1 MTSLRL
7 VDEESAADLA
17 TYLAR
22 ARRVDEGGFVR
33 LQAVGPVLAAW
44 TCVLPGRGLTNS
56 GLVLGLRTFA
66 LAKPTQRDLTV
77 PIGAVTDRLARGGVE
92 LQDPPVLAAPG
103 WSAVSPPRSGW
114 ERVGQVP
121 DTALQD
127 HARDGIAEIAR
138 GVPEGAGSA
147 AVADLRA
154 RVWMRLTDTVPP
166 VPAGTAFGLHALGFL
181 RPAPE
186 ARAEVHA
193 LGPWTRVSTDRGFV
207 IAR

>member
-1 MTSLRL
+1 M
-7 VDEESAADLA
+7 
-17 TYLAR
+17 
-22 ARRVDEGGFVR
+22 
-33 LQAVGPVLAAW
+33 
-44 TCVLPGRGLTNS
+44 
-56 GLVLGLRTFA
+56 
-66 LAKPTQRDLTV
+66 
-77 PIGAVTDRLARGGVE
+77 
-92 LQDPPVLAAPG
+92 
-103 WSAVSPPRSGW
+103 
-114 ERVGQVP
+114 P

-127 HARDGIAEIAR
+127 HARDGIAEITR

-186 ARAEVHA
+186 PRAEVHA

>member
-1 MTSLRL
+1 M
-7 VDEESAADLA
+7 AAA
-17 TYLAR
+17 
-22 ARRVDEGGFVR
+22 
-33 LQAVGPVLAAW
+33 
-44 TCVLPGRGLTNS
+44 LT
-56 GLVLGLRTFA
+56 TAA
-66 LAKPTQRDLTV
+66 LALV
-77 PIGAVTDRLARGGVE
+77 GCARGPEPGV
-92 LQDPPVLAAPG
+92 PPIPLSSSAPVAAPAAAPAG
-103 WSAVSPPRSGW
+103 
-114 ERVGQVP
+114 
-121 DTALQD
+121 TAM
-127 HARDGIAEIAR
+127 AKA
-138 GVPEGAGSA
+138 SA